1 MNFFKM
7 MRAVADGEKAFRE
20 VWGGGAVFVAMS
32 SLNQGAEKS
41 LSIYIEDKMFQPWT
55 VSASDVTAQDWKL
68 VDVKAPEKEAIALQ
82 TVSGEADPRPT
93 RRSRGNRRRLK

>member
-20 VWGGGAVFVAMS
+20 VWGGAAVFVAMS

-41 LSIYIEDKMFQPWT
+41 LSIYIEDKIFQPWT
-55 VSASDVTAQDWKL
+55 VSASDVAAQDWKL
-68 VDVKAPEKEAIALQ
+68 VDVKASEKKPVTSQAVPETPGRKI
-82 TVSGEADPRPT
+82 DR
-93 RRSRGNRRRLK
+93 

>member
-20 VWGGGAVFVAMS
+20 VWGEGAVFVAMS

-41 LSIYIEDKMFQPWT
+41 LSIYIEDKIFQPWT
-55 VSASDVTAQDWKL
+55 VSASDVAAQDWKL
-68 VDVKAPEKEAIALQ
+68 VDVKAPNITNVARDKSL
-82 TVSGEADPRPT
+82 VF
-93 RRSRGNRRRLK
+93 

>member
-41 LSIYIEDKMFQPWT
+41 LSIYIEDKIFQPWT
-55 VSASDVTAQDWKL
+55 VSASDVAAQDWKL
-68 VDVKAPEKEAIALQ
+68 VDVKAPEKETVALQ
-82 TVSGEADPRPT
+82 TVPETPGRKIDR
-93 RRSRGNRRRLK
+93 

>member
-20 VWGGGAVFVAMS
+20 VWGEGAVFVAMS

-41 LSIYIEDKMFQPWT
+41 LSIYIEDKMFHPWT
-55 VSASDVTAQDWKL
+55 VSASDVAAQDWKL
-68 VDVKAPEKEAIALQ
+68 VDVKVPEKEPFTSQAIP
-82 TVSGEADPRPT
+82 E
-93 RRSRGNRRRLK
+93 

>member
-20 VWGGGAVFVAMS
+20 VWGEGAVFVAMS

-41 LSIYIEDKMFQPWT
+41 LSIYIEDKMFHPWT
-55 VSASDVTAQDWKL
+55 VSASDVAAQDWEL
-68 VDVKAPEKEAIALQ
+68 VDVKAPEEKPVTSQAVPE
-82 TVSGEADPRPT
+82 TPG
-93 RRSRGNRRRLK
+93 LKITL